1 MNGKKLEDLK
11 DDFRFWTGL
20 YDDDYFKWASD
31 KAYLDMN
38 RTMTFKEV
46 GNTEKEK
53 KDIQSKRAKLR
64 DDVTNEVIKQKFLKY
79 SGQDFYEWHE
89 DVCNAIIKKY
99 NNKLVKREGNSRT
112 EEYTDLTYGQAQKWL
127 NMTIKYLWL
136 IKRLGLVKDEKEEG
150 KKIIEIFSNYEKK
163 FDVPL
168 DSYII
173 RYLEQKPNKKKE
185 PPQFELS
192 KIKSDKISAEWSK
205 ISNHKDYKEYQINI
219 KKAISE
225 NGNYKSC
232 LEWELKNWHEA
243 IEYYNNK

>member
-1 MNGKKLEDLK
+1 MSDKLLEELEA
-11 DDFRFWTGL
+11 DFRFWTGL
-20 YDDDYFKWASD
+20 YDDNYVKWASD

-136 IKRLGLVKDEKEEG
+136 IKRLGLVKDENEEG
-150 KKIIEIFSNYEKK
+150 KKIIEIFSKYEKK
-163 FDVPL
+163 FNIPL

-173 RYLEQKPNKKKE
+173 KYAEKAHSQNELKE
-185 PPQFELS
+185 SINSSLIGGS
-192 KIKSDKISAEWSK
+192 KWSK
-205 ISNHKDYKEYQINI
+205 IDSYD
-219 KKAISE
+219 
-225 NGNYKSC
+225 NYKQYQKKLKRAIKESFP
-232 LEWELKNWHEA
+232 LEWELKHWHKA